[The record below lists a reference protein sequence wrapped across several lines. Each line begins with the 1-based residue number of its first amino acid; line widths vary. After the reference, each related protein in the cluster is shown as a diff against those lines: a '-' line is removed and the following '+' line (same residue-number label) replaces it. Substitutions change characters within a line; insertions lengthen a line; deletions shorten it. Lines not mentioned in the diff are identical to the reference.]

1 MMTYYRKDKNEQS
14 KKKKKEQKRTAS
26 KALVIS
32 FGKNTGDTFFIFDD
46 MIRL

>member
-1 MMTYYRKDKNEQS
+1 MKMSRAKRK
-14 KKKKKEQKRTAS
+14 KRTEKTAS

>member
-1 MMTYYRKDKNEQS
+1 MSRAKR
-14 KKKKKEQKRTAS
+14 KKKEQKRTAS

>member
-1 MMTYYRKDKNEQS
+1 MSRAKR
-14 KKKKKEQKRTAS
+14 KKKNRKEQHQ